1 MSKRNSETRGL
12 GGGREGEEVE
22 DAEDATVTIIANVNA
37 VSLVMTT
44 HPKMIKT
51 GSKIVTM
58 EETADP
64 EGSVKGRDAHHC
76 AALMMK
82 IVEMIIKMTEIGV
95 MIEIA
100 VTTGIVVT
108 IEIAVTTGIVLTTE
122 IDVITGIEETTEIVV
137 M

>member
-44 HPKMIKT
+44 HPKMIKIA
-51 GSKIVTM
+51 SKIVTT
-58 EETADP
+58 EEIADP
-64 EGSVKGRDAHHC
+64 EGFAKGRDAHHH

-82 IVEMIIKMTEIGV
+82 IVEMNIKTTEIGV

-122 IDVITGIEETTEIVV
+122 IDVITGIEGMIAKE
-137 M
+137 